1 MLFGI
6 AVSMV
11 PVSSIIIWITAK
23 PFAKQYRKY
32 TAENAN
38 VDSYLVET
46 MNGGTTIKALNAS
59 EYAFAE
65 CTGLTSIEIPST
77 VNIIESTSFDGCK
90 NLACT
95 VKEGSYAKEYCEKN
109 NIKYIIAE

>member
-1 MLFGI
+1 MF
-6 AVSMV
+6 
-11 PVSSIIIWITAK
+11 
-23 PFAKQYRKY
+23 
-32 TAENAN
+32 
-38 VDSYLVET
+38 SYSDKLKEVYIPSTVTDIESYAFERCKSLKKIVLPEGVK
-46 MNGGTTIKALNAS
+46 NIGR
-59 EYAFAE
+59 YAFAE

-109 NIKYIIAE
+109 NIKYIVAE